1 MSHPENSADS
11 AESEE
16 SVRIPSGIN
25 LVPPPGWDTIP
36 LRSGTREAIQRIVR
50 KSVSQLPVGF
60 PKDDVPKARLRLTKE
75 LKQAVRQ
82 ARNSHGLTL
91 YLPVERMHGMLIPA
105 SFVASEPLEAPAGN
119 VEPEAVLIDLARDAE
134 DASVLELDG
143 TAAVR
148 TLRKLPADP
157 DNGVEVPSWR
167 VQYTVPI
174 PHSVPAQWL
183 TFSFSTLTTPGL
195 DIEFTETLV
204 ELFDAVMTTF
214 RWSYA

>member
-1 MSHPENSADS
+1 MAHPENIIEV
-11 AESEE
+11 ESDH
-16 SVRIPSGIN
+16 VPNGFN
-25 LVPPPGWDTIP
+25 LVPPPGWDSIP
-36 LRSGTREAIQRIVR
+36 LQSGTREAIQRIVR

-60 PKDDVPKARLRLTKE
+60 PKDDIPQARLRLTKE

-82 ARNSHGLTL
+82 TRNSSGLTL

-105 SFVASEPLEAPAGN
+105 SFVASEPLGSPTGAS
-119 VEPEAVLIDLARDAE
+119 EPEAVLIDLARDSE
-134 DASVLELDG
+134 DASARELDG
-143 TAAVR
+143 TAAIR
-148 TLRKLPADP
+148 TLQKLPARP
-157 DNGVEVPSWR
+157 AKGVEVPSWR

-174 PHSVPAQWL
+174 PNSTPAQWL
-183 TFSFSTLTTPGL
+183 TFSFSTLITPGT

>member
-1 MSHPENSADS
+1 MSHPENFL
-11 AESEE
+11 E
-16 SVRIPSGIN
+16 SVRVPVGFN

-50 KSVSQLPVGF
+50 KSVSQLPAGF
-60 PKDDVPKARLRLTKE
+60 PKDDIPKARLQLTKE
-75 LKQAVRQ
+75 LKQTVRQ
-82 ARNSHGLTL
+82 ARNSDGLTL

-105 SFVASEPLEAPAGN
+105 SFVASEPLGAPAGN
-119 VEPEAVLIDLARDAE
+119 IEPEAVLIDLARDAE
-134 DASVLELDG
+134 EASARELDG

-148 TLRKLPADP
+148 ILQKLPADP
-157 DNGVEVPSWR
+157 DKGVEVPSWR

-174 PHSVPAQWL
+174 THSVPAQWL
-183 TFSFSTLTTPGL
+183 TFSFSTLTTPDM